1 MAKTSGHEFFSYQFG
16 EYTLS
21 PAERQLSRGARPIA
35 LTPKAFET
43 LLALVEREN
52 RLVTKD
58 ELMRLVWGE
67 TIVEEIGLTR
77 NVSVLRKILDDND
90 HKNAKYIE
98 TVSRFGYRFVA
109 EVRKISKKSAAGAP
123 QTVSLAILPFQT
135 IGLAEEDKYLGLGF
149 ADSLITRLSSIKR
162 IVVRPTGS
170 VLQYAGR
177 DRNPLEIGAQL
188 DVQFVLDGVLMQIG
202 EDVRITVQGINLAQQ
217 SSTFG
222 EKFEARL
229 QDLPRLQDMISEQIA
244 QQVLLNMTREERA
257 ALSPKYLPNAQAYQA
272 YLKGRF
278 YLSKQTPQNLWE
290 AFEQFVSATQL
301 DPDFALAYCGL
312 ADVYAHLH
320 LRMSL
325 SPASEH
331 LTKARAWLTK
341 ALELDPNIAEA
352 HATLG
357 YFAYFYDWN
366 WARAEN
372 EFQKALEI
380 SPNDVETHRLYA
392 NFLSRKGRFREAHEQ
407 IQRALELD
415 SSSFQ
420 TLWLKAQI
428 YYREKNFEWAWDI
441 GEKLIEEYRDE
452 PKLYHVYLLF
462 GTSYSIRQEH
472 DVAFALLRKAE
483 TLSMRSFDGAKEL
496 IGTFGA
502 AYARTGKIEEAQNC
516 LQKLENLSKENDVA
530 YEFATVYANLGEF
543 DKAFE
548 YLNQLVEKRDW
559 RLVHLKAELDFFS
572 LHDDARFQ
580 KILET
585 VGIA

>member
-1 MAKTSGHEFFSYQFG
+1 MTDDKSFFYEFGDYR
-16 EYTLS
+16 LS
-21 PAERQLSRGARPIA
+21 PAERQLARGERPIA

-52 RLVTKD
+52 QLVTKD
-58 ELMRLVWGE
+58 ELMELIWGDV
-67 TIVEEIGLTR
+67 IVEETGLTR
-77 NVSVLRKILDDND
+77 NISVLRKVLDDND
-90 HKNAKYIE
+90 HKNPKYIE

-109 EVRKISKKSAAGAP
+109 KVRKVFKASDAAGV
-123 QTVSLAILPFQT
+123 QSVSLAILPFQT
-135 IGLAEEDKYLGLGF
+135 IGLAVEDKYLGLGF

-177 DRNPLEIGAQL
+177 ERNPLEIGAEL

-202 EDVRITVQGINLAQQ
+202 EDVRITVQGINLASH

-222 EKFEARL
+222 EKFEAKL

-244 QQVLLNMTREERA
+244 QQILLNMTREERA

-301 DPDFALAYCGL
+301 DSHFALAFCGL

-331 LTKARAWLTK
+331 LVKARAWLTK

-352 HATLG
+352 RATLG

-366 WARAEN
+366 WERAEK

-392 NFLSRKGRFREAHEQ
+392 NFLSRKARFREAHEQ

-462 GTSYSIRQEH
+462 GTSYSIRQQH

-502 AYARTGKIEEAQNC
+502 AFARAGKIEDAQNC

-530 YEFATVYANLGEF
+530 YEFATVHANLGEF

-559 RLVHLKAELDFFS
+559 RLVHLKAELDFFI

-585 VGIA
+585 VGIAD